1 MPQVYMQPSGYLSCS
16 GISATT
22 PFLKRFLERFNIKA
36 YFCTRERYKNVANQ
50 FTHVR
55 PCRCLQSPLLV
66 AQSRPSWQNGS
77 KFHLDLR

>member
-1 MPQVYMQPSGYLSCS
+1 MSQVYMQPSGYLSCS

-36 YFCTRERYKNVANQ
+36 YFFTRERFKNVANQ

-55 PCRCLQSPLLV
+55 PLLMP
-66 AQSRPSWQNGS
+66 ASSTAYLMSQ
-77 KFHLDLR
+77 LT